1 MDWKRYCQRK
11 TMVNQGLLPQNLWLI
26 RYINIWW
33 NVNKRVKM
41 THVFILLAHLS
52 IRSRWAF
59 VTTRRP
65 SVYLTLTQGSLV
77 LHWMY
82 KAGFVKP
89 PSPKPWFVLYLK
101 HLPYRLIVAI
111 FQNCSHN
118 DRGVM
123 IDILSYKK
131 NVENLFSRKKIVYN
145 WLVAKHLLLILQD
158 SPNMPCGHYWPNFR
172 TYV

>member
-1 MDWKRYCQRK
+1 MMDWKKYCRRR
-11 TMVNQGLLPQNLWLI
+11 TMVNQGLLPQNQWLI

-41 THVFILLAHLS
+41 THMFKLLAHLS

-82 KAGFVKP
+82 KASFVKP
-89 PSPKPWFVLYLK
+89 PSPKPWFLLYLK
-101 HLPYRLIVAI
+101 HLPYRLTWPS
-111 FQNCSHN
+111 F
-118 DRGVM
+118 
-123 IDILSYKK
+123 
-131 NVENLFSRKKIVYN
+131 KIVHIMTVGS
-145 WLVAKHLLLILQD
+145 WLI
-158 SPNMPCGHYWPNFR
+158 SCR
-172 TYV
+172 TRKTLKTCFLEKKKFIIDL